1 MNEASAFATGEY
13 ATALIKGNSMS
24 DAERKAVAQKM
35 ARLTGLSADYIE
47 RANLR
52 IEPGRFRKELLRDR
66 RQTVGRL
73 DSRFTATD
81 VDAAGETEEF
91 DPSNTALQGAYTAL
105 FSDYVK
111 NDLKWETDLHY
122 DTSGNVR
129 PWTYDQ
135 NRYMDMTEP
144 LRQTMAKNPFL
155 KVFVAAG
162 YYDMATPLLGSE
174 INFWHLG
181 YDATFTQRFAFGYY
195 EAGHMI
201 YIRPSAH
208 KSAEGG
214 SGEVPHERMRH
225 RPRATTTPQP

>member
-1 MNEASAFATGEY
+1 MFQESGQTPNSGSHAVRVGSDPNPVSGASCDTPPFPARFSPSDERRPSVRRTTGTSLLPIVLISLTQQA
-13 ATALIKGNSMS
+13 ATAQQRASNPS
-24 DAERKAVAQKM
+24 QPQQQP
-35 ARLTGLSADYIE
+35 SAT
-47 RANLR
+47 
-52 IEPGRFRKELLRDR
+52 PGRLR
-66 RQTVGRL
+66 TASYCH

-111 NDLKWETDLHY
+111 SDLKWETDLHY

-144 LRQTMAKNPFL
+144 LRQTMAKNPVPQGL
-155 KVFVAAG
+155 RRGGLLRHGDAV
-162 YYDMATPLLGSE
+162 LGSE

-181 YDATFTQRFAFGYY
+181 YDPTFTQRFAFGYY
-195 EAGHMI
+195 EAG
-201 YIRPSAH
+201 
-208 KSAEGG
+208 
-214 SGEVPHERMRH
+214 
-225 RPRATTTPQP
+225 T